1 MIKPQLPH
9 LRLIIYQKGSIM
21 VSYKVSDFNPKL
33 DDYEKIIINLEV
45 KQLKCPNCGSC
56 DMERHGYYKRY
67 IIINGIKYPI
77 RILRIRCKECGKTHA
92 VLPSFVVPYLHYPIE
107 ELSTMIIKLDNNEKL
122 DLYDHEI
129 RQVKKIYKLWMKKI
143 RSLEVRISDKLSELI
158 KVFSSTF
165 KRCYMQIHQG
175 SFFLVW

>member
-1 MIKPQLPH
+1 M
-9 LRLIIYQKGSIM
+9 
-21 VSYKVSDFNPKL
+21 
-33 DDYEKIIINLEV
+33 
-45 KQLKCPNCGSC
+45 
-56 DMERHGYYKRY
+56 
-67 IIINGIKYPI
+67 
-77 RILRIRCKECGKTHA
+77 RIRCKECGKTHA